1 MIVKEYVNVLENLR
15 NEINVVNYCREVDEN
30 GIWWNFVV
38 FLERVGEKFW
48 LRRRYCDRLIIN
60 MYGGIT

>member
-38 FLERVGEKFW
+38 FLEWVGEKFW